1 MHLNATLE
9 GVDID
14 EIIGHVTSLGGVL
27 VLRPGPGDG
36 SPEAAWGDVFLYWAP
51 DGVVP
56 RTQPFATV
64 VTKDLPGDRSSRLD
78 RPGTFRVDV
87 GVGREEFTALVG
99 RAPREPAGDDE
110 PAPDAADTVLAH
122 SVYGELGW
130 VCVVDPGPRTEATV
144 RDLLT
149 RAHARARARHGR
161 RAAAGRPART
171 GS

>member
-1 MHLNATLE
+1 MPIGPTLHRDLNATLE
-9 GVDID
+9 GVGID
-14 EIIGHVTSLGGVL
+14 EIIEHVTALGGVL

-36 SPEAAWGDVFLYWAP
+36 SPEAAWGDVFVYHAP

-78 RPGTFRVDV
+78 RPGTFRVNV

-99 RAPREPAGDDE
+99 RGPREPAAGGE
-110 PAPDAADTVLAH
+110 PAPDETDTVLAH
-122 SVYGELGW
+122 PVYGELGW

-144 RDLLT
+144 RDLLRT
-149 RAHARARARHGR
+149 AHGLARARRER
-161 RAAAGRPART
+161 REEA
-171 GS
+171 